1 MSRTRRTFITGAAAF
16 SFAASRAPAFA
27 QQRLTPIRIVVTPVT
42 NYTGLL
48 VARDKGWFEEQG
60 LNVSW
65 SPVAQTAIAVEAT
78 YGGSVEFAGGGVL
91 EPMIARGNGLDMMLV
106 VPSARI
112 RPEAPDNSAIVVKAS
127 SAIQKPADLA
137 GKRASVGLLN
147 SINHIH
153 FIEWMRRNG
162 GDAKTVQLTEIPF
175 PQMPDALMQDRLDA
189 VWAVEPFFTIL
200 KKSGNV
206 RVIGY
211 PYQENIPNMDITAMF
226 AKESWLKAN
235 PDAAKRFLRHQ
246 RFVRRHQ
253 VVKLSAHVRPAG
265 RFLNASCF
273 VDLIEPRV
281 AISLQRSREL
291 AQVCLRMFAFAIRR
305 VGEPHCCWCRVSCG
319 TIIANVGPQPAGFCF
334 AVAWRQHRN
343 RRVIRV

>member
-1 MSRTRRTFITGAAAF
+1 MSQTRRTFVAGAAAL
-16 SFAASRAPAFA
+16 SFAAGRAPAFA
-27 QQRLTPIRIVVTPVT
+27 QQKLTPIRIVVTPVT

-48 VARDKGWFEEQG
+48 VGRDKGWFAEQG
-60 LNVSW
+60 LDVSW
-65 SPVAQTAIAVEAT
+65 APVAQTAIAVEAT
-78 YGGSVEFAGGGVL
+78 YGGSVEIAGGGVL

-112 RPEAPDNSAIVVKAS
+112 RPDAPDNSAIVVKANS
-127 SAIQKPADLA
+127 PIQKPADLA

-162 GDAKTVQLTEIPF
+162 CDAKTVQLTEIPF

-235 PDAAKRFLRHQ
+235 GDAAKRFRAVFTRAQ
-246 RFVRRHQ
+246 KFMAEASKTDCDDFVS
-253 VVKLSAHVRPAG
+253 KFTSVRPELVAEMS
-265 RFLNASCF
+265 LPIF
-273 VDLIEPRV
+273 VSDFNV
-281 AISLQRSREL
+281 QSLKANMEL
-291 AQVCLRMFAFAIRR
+291 A
-305 VGEPHCCWCRVSCG
+305 VGQKLMKSIDVDSMIWKG
-319 TIIANVGPQPAGFCF
+319 
-334 AVAWRQHRN
+334 
-343 RRVIRV
+343 

>member
-1 MSRTRRTFITGAAAF
+1 MSQTRRTFVAGAAAF
-16 SFAASRAPAFA
+16 SFAAGRAPAFA
-27 QQRLTPIRIVVTPVT
+27 QQKLTPIRIVVTPVT

-48 VARDKGWFEEQG
+48 VGRDKGWFEEQG

-112 RPEAPDNSAIVVKAS
+112 RPEAPDNSAIVVKANS
-127 SAIQKPADLA
+127 TIQKPADLA
-137 GKRASVGLLN
+137 GKRVSVGLLN
-147 SINHIH
+147 SINHVH

-175 PQMPDALMQDRLDA
+175 PQMADALMQDRLDA

-235 PDAAKRFLRHQ
+235 GDAAKRFRAVFTRAQ
-246 RFVRRHQ
+246 KFMAEAPKADRDDFVS
-253 VVKLSAHVRPAG
+253 KFTSVRPELVAEMS
-265 RFLNASCF
+265 LPIF
-273 VDLIEPRV
+273 VSAFNV
-281 AISLQRSREL
+281 QSLRANMEL
-291 AQVCLRMFAFAIRR
+291 A
-305 VGEPHCCWCRVSCG
+305 VGQKLMKSIDVDSMIWKG
-319 TIIANVGPQPAGFCF
+319 
-334 AVAWRQHRN
+334 
-343 RRVIRV
+343 

>member
-1 MSRTRRTFITGAAAF
+1 MSQTRRTFVAGAAAF
-16 SFAASRAPAFA
+16 SFAAGRAPAFA

-48 VARDKGWFEEQG
+48 VGRDKGWFEEQG

-112 RPEAPDNSAIVVKAS
+112 RPEAPDNSAIVVKAN

-175 PQMPDALMQDRLDA
+175 PQMADALMQDRLDA

-211 PYQENIPNMDITAMF
+211 PYQENIPNMDVTAMF

-235 PDAAKRFLRHQ
+235 ADAAKRFRTVFTRAQ
-246 RFVRRHQ
+246 KFMTEAPKADRDAFVS
-253 VVKLSAHVRPAG
+253 KFTSVRPELVAEMS
-265 RFLNASCF
+265 LPIF
-273 VDLIEPRV
+273 VSDFNV
-281 AISLQRSREL
+281 QSLKTNMEL
-291 AQVCLRMFAFAIRR
+291 A
-305 VGEPHCCWCRVSCG
+305 VSQKLMKSIDVESMVWKG
-319 TIIANVGPQPAGFCF
+319 
-334 AVAWRQHRN
+334 
-343 RRVIRV
+343 